1 VDLIDILCSISNGG
15 FTMSKS
21 TEPASASQ
29 LEPREIFQPLTNAQT
44 AGLGSLSWLGTKWV
58 ETMSDVGA
66 EWLSFVAE
74 RVKEDVKTQ
83 HELLHAKN
91 IGEVQHFQA
100 QVSAKGYDDYRD
112 ETGKIVE
119 FCSQAMSDIQDHAA
133 TQVEVPGNG
142 KAQSKT

>member
-1 VDLIDILCSISNGG
+1 
-15 FTMSKS
+15 MSKS
-21 TEPASASQ
+21 TESTSASQ
-29 LEPREIFQPLTNAQT
+29 LEPEKIFQTLANAQT

-66 EWLSFVAE
+66 EWLSFIAE

-91 IGEVQHFQA
+91 IGEVQHIQA
-100 QVSAKGYDDYRD
+100 QFLQKAMDDYRD

-119 FCSQAMSDIQDHAA
+119 FCSQAMSDIQEHAA
-133 TQVEVPGNG
+133 KQVEAQGQAQGDG